1 MRLVQTAG
9 AAVVMTAASLF
20 SYAEEPFSAESLR
33 QSQAELLLQ
42 LDQLRQETQSLRGLM
57 EELSYQLGQMS
68 ADQKTRYL
76 DLDQRLGE
84 LVRIQKDAVTAQ
96 STQISPGAGDGVG
109 AVGAVGAVGGYGV
122 SMANQIQTPEIS
134 DQDAYNAAFQLIRE
148 RQFEDALSRMES
160 FVQTYPDSDLVLDAR
175 FWRGQVFDV
184 LGRDQEAI
192 EAFKSLTVVAPTYRR
207 ILQVK
212 VKLGKLLIKNQD
224 VMNGRKILQE
234 VITQAPEG
242 VEAGLASRE
251 LEKIN

>member
-20 SYAEEPFSAESLR
+20 SYAEEPFDAESLR
-33 QSQAELLLQ
+33 RSQGELLLQ
-42 LDQLRQETQSLRGLM
+42 IEQLRQETQALRGLM

-68 ADQKTRYL
+68 SDQKTRYL

-84 LVRIQKDAVTAQ
+84 LVRIQKEAISSTPRPTPATAD
-96 STQISPGAGDGVG
+96 STTGGVG
-109 AVGAVGAVGGYGV
+109 EAGAQASV
-122 SMANQIQTPEIS
+122 SNDIS
-134 DQDAYNAAFQLIRE
+134 DQDAYNSAFQLIRE
-148 RQFEDALSRMES
+148 RKFEESLIAMES
-160 FVQTYPDSDLVLDAR
+160 FIRAYTDSELVLDAR

-184 LGRDQEAI
+184 LGRDEEAI
-192 EAFKSLTVVAPTYRR
+192 EVFKSLTLVAPDYRR

-234 VITQAPEG
+234 VITQAPES

-251 LEKIN
+251 LEKTN

>member
-20 SYAEEPFSAESLR
+20 SYAAEPFDAESLR
-33 QSQAELLLQ
+33 QSQGELVLQ
-42 LDQLRQETQSLRGLM
+42 IEQLRQETQALRGLM

-68 ADQKTRYL
+68 SDQKTRYL

-84 LVRIQKDAVTAQ
+84 LVRIQKEAISSTPRPTPATAD
-96 STQISPGAGDGVG
+96 STTGGVG
-109 AVGAVGAVGGYGV
+109 EAGAQASV
-122 SMANQIQTPEIS
+122 SNDIS
-134 DQDAYNAAFQLIRE
+134 DQDAYNSAFQLIRE
-148 RQFEDALSRMES
+148 RKFEEALVAMDS
-160 FVQTYPDSDLVLDAR
+160 FIRAYPDSELVLDAR

-184 LGRDQEAI
+184 LGRDEEAI
-192 EAFKSLTVVAPTYRR
+192 EAFKSLTLVAPDYRR

-234 VITQAPEG
+234 VITQAPES

-251 LEKIN
+251 LEKTN

>member
-20 SYAEEPFSAESLR
+20 SHAAEPINAESLR
-33 QSQAELLLQ
+33 QSQGELLLQ
-42 LDQLRQETQSLRGLM
+42 IEQLRQETQALRGLM

-68 ADQKTRYL
+68 TDQKTRYL

-84 LVRIQKDAVTAQ
+84 LVRIQRDAVATAPPQ
-96 STQISPGAGDGVG
+96 GSSVAPTDS
-109 AVGAVGAVGGYGV
+109 AVGDELGETAAQA
-122 SMANQIQTPEIS
+122 SSSPDAS
-134 DQDAYNAAFQLIRE
+134 DQDVYNEAFQLIRE
-148 RQFEDALSRMES
+148 RKFEDALVAMES
-160 FVQTYPDSDLVLDAR
+160 FIEAYPDSELILDAR

-184 LGRDQEAI
+184 LGRDEEAI
-192 EAFKSLTVVAPTYRR
+192 EAFKSLTLVAPDYRR

-234 VITQAPEG
+234 VITQAPES

-251 LEKIN
+251 LEKTN

>member
-1 MRLVQTAG
+1 
-9 AAVVMTAASLF
+9 MTAASLF
-20 SYAEEPFSAESLR
+20 SHAEEPFSAESLR
-33 QSQAELLLQ
+33 QSQTELLL
-42 LDQLRQETQSLRGLM
+42 LIDQLRQETQALRGLM

-68 ADQKTRYL
+68 SDQKTRYL

-84 LVRIQKDAVTAQ
+84 LVRIQKDAVTVQ
-96 STQISPGAGDGVG
+96 STQMTPGTGIAVDGSDG
-109 AVGAVGAVGGYGV
+109 
-122 SMANQIQTPEIS
+122 SLANQNQTPEIS
-134 DQDAYNAAFQLIRE
+134 DQDAYDAAFQLIRE
-148 RQFEDALSRMES
+148 RQFDAALGAMES

-184 LGRDQEAI
+184 LGSDQEAI
-192 EAFKSLTVVAPTYRR
+192 EVFKSLTLVAPDYRR

-212 VKLGKLLIKNQD
+212 VKLGKLLVKNQD

-234 VITQAPEG
+234 VITQAPES

>member
-1 MRLVQTAG
+1 
-9 AAVVMTAASLF
+9 
-20 SYAEEPFSAESLR
+20 
-33 QSQAELLLQ
+33 
-42 LDQLRQETQSLRGLM
+42 M

-68 ADQKTRYL
+68 SDQKTRYL

-84 LVRIQKDAVTAQ
+84 LVRIQKNAVTAQ
-96 STQISPGAGDGVG
+96 STQMTPGTGSAVDGSDGSVG
-109 AVGAVGAVGGYGV
+109 
-122 SMANQIQTPEIS
+122 NQNQAPQIA

-148 RQFEDALSRMES
+148 RQFEAALSAMES
-160 FVQTYPDSDLVLDAR
+160 FVETYPDSDLVLDAR

-192 EAFKSLTVVAPTYRR
+192 EAFKSLTLVAPDYRR

-234 VITQAPEG
+234 VITQAPES

>member
-42 LDQLRQETQSLRGLM
+42 IDQLRQETQALRGLM
-57 EELSYQLGQMS
+57 EELSYQLSQMS
-68 ADQKTRYL
+68 SDQKTRYL

-96 STQISPGAGDGVG
+96 STQMTPGSGSAIDGSDGSV
-109 AVGAVGAVGGYGV
+109 
-122 SMANQIQTPEIS
+122 ANQNQTPEIS
-134 DQDAYNAAFQLIRE
+134 DQDAYDAAFQLIRE
-148 RQFEDALSRMES
+148 RQFEAALSAMES
-160 FVQTYPDSDLVLDAR
+160 FVETYPDSDLVLDAR

-192 EAFKSLTVVAPTYRR
+192 EAFKSLTLVAPDYRR

-234 VITQAPEG
+234 VITQAPES

>member
-20 SYAEEPFSAESLR
+20 SYAEEPFDAESLR
-33 QSQAELLLQ
+33 RSQGELLLQ
-42 LDQLRQETQSLRGLM
+42 IEQLRQETQALRGLM

-68 ADQKTRYL
+68 SDQKTRYL

-84 LVRIQKDAVTAQ
+84 LVRIQKEAISSTPRPTPATADSVT
-96 STQISPGAGDGVG
+96 TGGVG
-109 AVGAVGAVGGYGV
+109 EAGV
-122 SMANQIQTPEIS
+122 QASVSNDIS
-134 DQDAYNAAFQLIRE
+134 DQDAYNSAFQLIRE
-148 RQFEDALSRMES
+148 RKFEESLIAMES
-160 FVQTYPDSDLVLDAR
+160 FIRAYPDSELVLDAR

-184 LGRDQEAI
+184 LGRDEEAI
-192 EAFKSLTVVAPTYRR
+192 EVFKSLTLVAPDYRR

-234 VITQAPEG
+234 VITQAPES

-251 LEKIN
+251 LEKTN

>member
-1 MRLVQTAG
+1 MRLLQTAG
-9 AAVVMTAASLF
+9 AAVVMTAASF
-20 SYAEEPFSAESLR
+20 VSYAQEPVNGESLR
-33 QSQAELLLQ
+33 QAQGELLLQ
-42 LDQLRQETQSLRGLM
+42 IEQLRQETQALRGLM

-68 ADQKTRYL
+68 SDQKTRYL

-84 LVRIQKDAVTAQ
+84 LVRIQKEAVAAGPAQGSTTASNPFQ
-96 STQISPGAGDGVG
+96 GATAGNVVASPPV
-109 AVGAVGAVGGYGV
+109 
-122 SMANQIQTPEIS
+122 TPEVS

-148 RQFEDALSRMES
+148 RQFEEALAAMES
-160 FVQTYPDSDLVLDAR
+160 FIGTYPNSDLVLDAR

-184 LGRDQEAI
+184 LGRDEEAI
-192 EAFKSLTVVAPTYRR
+192 EAFKSITLAAPEYRR

-212 VKLGKLLIKNQD
+212 VKLGKLLLKNQD

-234 VITQAPEG
+234 VITQAPES

>member
-1 MRLVQTAG
+1 MRLIPTAG

-20 SYAEEPFSAESLR
+20 TYAEEPTGAESLR
-33 QSQAELLLQ
+33 QSQGELLLQ
-42 LDQLRQETQSLRGLM
+42 IEQLRQETQALRGLI

-84 LVRIQKDAVTAQ
+84 LVRIQKDAVAVKPTQPSPSGVRGGFETSPIGQGTA
-96 STQISPGAGDGVG
+96 
-109 AVGAVGAVGGYGV
+109 
-122 SMANQIQTPEIS
+122 PEIS
-134 DQDAYNAAFQLIRE
+134 DQDAYNAAFEMIRE
-148 RQFEDALSRMES
+148 RKFEEALVALDS
-160 FVQTYPDSDLVLDAR
+160 FVKAYPDSKLVLDAR

-192 EAFKSLTVVAPTYRR
+192 ETFKGLTLAAPDYRR

-224 VMNGRKILQE
+224 VINGRKILQE
-234 VITQAPEG
+234 VITQSPES

-251 LEKIN
+251 LEKTN

>member
-20 SYAEEPFSAESLR
+20 SYAAEPFDAESLR
-33 QSQAELLLQ
+33 QSQGELLLQ
-42 LDQLRQETQSLRGLM
+42 IEQLRQETQALRGLM

-68 ADQKTRYL
+68 SDQKTRYL

-84 LVRIQKDAVTAQ
+84 LVRIQKEAISSTPRPTPATAD
-96 STQISPGAGDGVG
+96 STTGGVG
-109 AVGAVGAVGGYGV
+109 EAGAQASV
-122 SMANQIQTPEIS
+122 SNDIS
-134 DQDAYNAAFQLIRE
+134 DQDAYNSAFQLIRE
-148 RQFEDALSRMES
+148 RKFEEALVAMDS
-160 FVQTYPDSDLVLDAR
+160 FIRAYPDSELVLDAR

-184 LGRDQEAI
+184 LGRDEEAI
-192 EAFKSLTVVAPTYRR
+192 EAFKSLTLVAPDYRR

-234 VITQAPEG
+234 VITQAPES

-251 LEKIN
+251 LEKTN

>member
-20 SYAEEPFSAESLR
+20 SYAAEPINAESLR
-33 QSQAELLLQ
+33 QSQGELLLQ
-42 LDQLRQETQSLRGLM
+42 IEQLRQETQALRGLM

-84 LVRIQKDAVTAQ
+84 LVRIQKEAVVATPAQ
-96 STQISPGAGDGVG
+96 QLSQVPTDSVANPGVG
-109 AVGAVGAVGGYGV
+109 DTSGQPSV
-122 SMANQIQTPEIS
+122 SPDVS
-134 DQDAYNAAFQLIRE
+134 DQDAYNEAFQLIRE
-148 RQFEDALSRMES
+148 RQFEDALVAMES
-160 FVQTYPDSDLVLDAR
+160 FIEAYPDSELILDAR

-184 LGRDQEAI
+184 LGRDEEAI
-192 EAFKSLTVVAPTYRR
+192 EAFKSLTLVAPDYRR

-224 VMNGRKILQE
+224 VMNGRKILEE
-234 VITQAPEG
+234 VITQAPES

-251 LEKIN
+251 LEKTN

>member
-20 SYAEEPFSAESLR
+20 SYAAEPINAESLR
-33 QSQAELLLQ
+33 QSQGELLLQ
-42 LDQLRQETQSLRGLM
+42 IEQLRQETQALRGLM

-68 ADQKTRYL
+68 TDQKTRYL

-84 LVRIQKDAVTAQ
+84 LVRIQKDAVATAPSQGSSLAPADSAVGDGLGETAQ
-96 STQISPGAGDGVG
+96 ASASPDV
-109 AVGAVGAVGGYGV
+109 
-122 SMANQIQTPEIS
+122 S
-134 DQDAYNAAFQLIRE
+134 DQDAYNEAFQLIRE
-148 RQFEDALSRMES
+148 RKFEDALVAMES
-160 FVQTYPDSDLVLDAR
+160 FIEAYPDSELILDAR

-184 LGRDQEAI
+184 LGRDEEAI
-192 EAFKSLTVVAPTYRR
+192 EAFKSLTLVAPDYRR

-234 VITQAPEG
+234 VITQAPES

-251 LEKIN
+251 LEKTN

>member
-1 MRLVQTAG
+1 MRLIKVAG
-9 AAVVMTAASLF
+9 AAVIMTAASLF
-20 SYAEEPFSAESLR
+20 AHAEEPSSSESLR
-33 QSQAELLLQ
+33 QSQGELLLQ
-42 LDQLRQETQSLRGLM
+42 IEQLRQETQALRGLI
-57 EELSYQLGQMS
+57 EELSYQLSQMS

-84 LVRIQKDAVTAQ
+84 LVRIQKDAVAVKP
-96 STQISPGAGDGVG
+96 TQPNASAVRGGFEPSPATQV
-109 AVGAVGAVGGYGV
+109 AV
-122 SMANQIQTPEIS
+122 PEIS
-134 DQDAYNAAFQLIRE
+134 DQDAYNAAFEMIRE
-148 RQFEDALSRMES
+148 RKFDEALVALDS
-160 FVQTYPDSDLVLDAR
+160 FVQVYPDSELVLDAR

-192 EAFKSLTVVAPTYRR
+192 ETFKGLTLAAPDYRR

-224 VMNGRKILQE
+224 VINGRKILQE
-234 VITQAPEG
+234 VITQSPES

>member
-20 SYAEEPFSAESLR
+20 SFGAEPFDAESLR
-33 QSQAELLLQ
+33 QSQGELLLQ
-42 LDQLRQETQSLRGLM
+42 IEQLRQETQALRGLM

-68 ADQKTRYL
+68 SDQKTRYL

-84 LVRIQKDAVTAQ
+84 LVRIQKEAVVATTSQGSSVMSEA
-96 STQISPGAGDGVG
+96 
-109 AVGAVGAVGGYGV
+109 AVGDAVGGFGV
-122 SMANQIQTPEIS
+122 QPPATPEVS
-134 DQDAYNAAFQLIRE
+134 DQDAYDSAFQLIRE
-148 RQFEDALSRMES
+148 RKFEEALVAMES
-160 FVQTYPDSDLVLDAR
+160 FTQAYPDSELLLDAR

-184 LGRDQEAI
+184 LGRDEEAI
-192 EAFKSLTVVAPTYRR
+192 EVFKSLTLVAPDYRR

-234 VITQAPEG
+234 VITQSPES

-251 LEKIN
+251 LERIN

>member
-33 QSQAELLLQ
+33 QSQAELLFQ
-42 LDQLRQETQSLRGLM
+42 IDQLRQETQALRGLM

-68 ADQKTRYL
+68 SDQKTRYL

-96 STQISPGAGDGVG
+96 STQMTPDTGSAVDGSGDS
-109 AVGAVGAVGGYGV
+109 A
-122 SMANQIQTPEIS
+122 ANQNQAPQIA

-148 RQFEDALSRMES
+148 RQFEAALIAMES
-160 FVQTYPDSDLVLDAR
+160 FVQAYPDSDLVLDAR

-192 EAFKSLTVVAPTYRR
+192 EAFKSLTLVAPDYRR

-234 VITQAPEG
+234 VITQAPES

-251 LEKIN
+251 LEKVN

>member
-20 SYAEEPFSAESLR
+20 SYAEEPFDAESLR
-33 QSQAELLLQ
+33 QSQGELLLQ
-42 LDQLRQETQSLRGLM
+42 IEQLRQETQALRGLM

-68 ADQKTRYL
+68 SDQKTRYL

-84 LVRIQKDAVTAQ
+84 LVRIQKEAISSTPRPTPATAD
-96 STQISPGAGDGVG
+96 STTGGVG
-109 AVGAVGAVGGYGV
+109 EAGAQASV
-122 SMANQIQTPEIS
+122 SNDIS
-134 DQDAYNAAFQLIRE
+134 DQDAYNSAFQLIRE
-148 RQFEDALSRMES
+148 RKFEEALIAMES
-160 FVQTYPDSDLVLDAR
+160 FIRAYPDSELVLDAR

-184 LGRDQEAI
+184 LGRDEEAI
-192 EAFKSLTVVAPTYRR
+192 EAFKSLTLVAPDYRR

-234 VITQAPEG
+234 VITQAPES

-251 LEKIN
+251 LEKTN

>member
-42 LDQLRQETQSLRGLM
+42 IDQLRQETQALRGLM
-57 EELSYQLGQMS
+57 EELSYQLSQMS
-68 ADQKTRYL
+68 SDQKTRYL

-96 STQISPGAGDGVG
+96 STQMTPGTGD
-109 AVGAVGAVGGYGV
+109 AVDGSNDYIVNQNQNPAV
-122 SMANQIQTPEIS
+122 S
-134 DQDAYNAAFQLIRE
+134 DQDAYKGAFQLIKE
-148 RQFEDALSRMES
+148 NKLAEGLEAMKS
-160 FVQTYPDSDLVLDAR
+160 FCQLYPDSELKIESEYWV
-175 FWRGQVFDV
+175 GQ
-184 LGRDQEAI
+184 LLNALNREIEAI
-192 EAFKSLTVVAPTYRR
+192 EVFKKILLDDPEFRK

-212 VKLGKLLIKNQD
+212 VKLGKLLINNQD

-234 VITQAPEG
+234 VITQAPES
-242 VEAGLASRE
+242 VERGLASRE